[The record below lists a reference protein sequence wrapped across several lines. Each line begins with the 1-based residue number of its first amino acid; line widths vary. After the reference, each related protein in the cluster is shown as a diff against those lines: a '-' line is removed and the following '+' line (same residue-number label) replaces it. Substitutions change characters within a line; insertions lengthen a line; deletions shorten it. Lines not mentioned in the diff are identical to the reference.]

1 MGKPLA
7 SSQTMVNFTFTHKAL
22 GPITGRLFDSMH
34 NDGQKVTVP
43 VAHFRSI
50 PYATIPARFRQSVRL
65 HGLPEDFDGR
75 PRGVFTEYGAACP
88 QIPQPTGK
96 GSPAGGCAPGEGP
109 VTYDEFACLNLTI
122 SAPISVL
129 GRDGEQPE
137 ELLPVMVYVH
147 GGALTEG
154 KGHVSAQHETVKM
167 VELASKEGMG
177 VVLVSIGY
185 RVNWQGFAA
194 SRDLL
199 EARELGEPAFNYGLR
214 DQRNAFL
221 WIKDMIAG
229 FGGNPA
235 DITAFGESAGAVSL
249 YFHACSDVPLF
260 NRVVFQSGSASSLEA
275 PSLEAQDRAYQQL
288 LAHFGI
294 ATGMP
299 RKESLAA
306 IRKAPIEDIIDYNR
320 SRNMNYMSPYLGPEA
335 GFFPERPLWA
345 NQGQVLA
352 GNSWLG
358 DIMIGSDFFEGWLTG
373 FYDMVDSTTAA
384 KACNSLA
391 KILGP
396 DSARHVTEA
405 YGIGPGMDSNLF
417 QRNAMLLLGDLVF
430 SEPAHSIALDLAN
443 HAHST
448 GKRKI
453 YRWEF
458 SLPNPFPGSMYYLT
472 NGHHFVELYYQFMTL
487 VSRYPTHRNR
497 FLARQAEQ
505 MARMWIRFANG
516 LPPMENSEYKPVEE
530 KIMICDV
537 NAGWQ
542 VRTRAEDEA
551 ASQDDPW
558 GERRYRPWEMLREEI
573 IEAATRTEGDGTLEE
588 KSDKVRSDIV
598 NFYPFL
604 K

>member
-1 MGKPLA
+1 MA
-7 SSQTMVNFTFTHKAL
+7 TFNFTHTAL
-22 GPITGRLFDSMH
+22 GPIAGRLFDSTH
-34 NDGQKVTVP
+34 NDGQEVTVP

-65 HGLPEDFDGR
+65 HGLPDYFDGR
-75 PRGVFTEYGAACP
+75 PKGVFTEYGAACP

-96 GSPAGGCAPGEGP
+96 GSPSGGCAPGEGP
-109 VTYDEFACLNLTI
+109 VTYDEFSCLNLTI
-122 SAPISVL
+122 SAPVSAL
-129 GRDGEQPE
+129 GPEGEQAK

-167 VELASKEGMG
+167 AELASSEGMG

-185 RVNWQGFAA
+185 RLNWQGFAT

-199 EARELGEPAFNYGLR
+199 EEARELGEPAFNYGLR

-249 YFHACSDVPLF
+249 YMHACSDVPLF
-260 NRVVFQSGSASSLEA
+260 NRVVFQSGSAATLEA
-275 PSLEAQDRAYQQL
+275 PPLEEQDEAFRQL

-294 ATGMP
+294 ATDMSA
-299 RKESLAA
+299 KETLVA
-306 IRKAPIEDIIDYNR
+306 IREVPIEDIIDYNR
-320 SRNMNYMSPYLGPEA
+320 GRNMIRMSAYLGPEA
-335 GFFPERPLWA
+335 DFFPDRPWWA
-345 NQGQVLA
+345 NQGRILA
-352 GNSWLG
+352 GNPWLG
-358 DIMIGSDFFEGWLTG
+358 DIMIGGDFFEGWVTG

-384 KACNSLA
+384 KACDTLA

-396 DSARHVTEA
+396 DSAQRITEA

-417 QRNAMLLLGDLVF
+417 QRNGMLLLGDLIF
-430 SEPAHSIALDLAN
+430 GEPTHSIALDLAN
-443 HAHST
+443 HAHET

-458 SLPNPFPGSMYYLT
+458 SLPNPFPGSMYHLVH
-472 NGHHFVELYYQFMTL
+472 GHHFVELYYQFMTL
-487 VSRYPTHRNR
+487 VSRYPAHRNG

-516 LPPMENSEYKPVEE
+516 LPPMENSEYRPGEE
-530 KIMICDV
+530 RIMTCDV
-537 NAGWQ
+537 GAGWR
-542 VRTRAEDEA
+542 VRTRAEDDA
-551 ASQDDPW
+551 ASREDPW

-573 IEAATRTEGDGTLEE
+573 VGAAARIGGPETLEE
-588 KSDKVRSDIV
+588 RSEKIRRQLCE
-598 NFYPFL
+598 F
-604 K
+604 